1 MASQRD
7 MKALAENAE
16 RVRSLARALLAQED
30 HVWTDWEIDFLESM
44 ANHQG
49 PEPLSQRQREVLSD
63 LDDVSKYVSTV
74 DGLSVTTLIRECF
87 EARLDLD
94 EEDED
99 FVESLARSGKT
110 SLRRRPLRRLIACS
124 RRLGL
129 IDHYVQV

>member
-1 MASQRD
+1 
-7 MKALAENAE
+7 MKALAENAD
-16 RVRSLARALLAQED
+16 RVRSLARALIAQED

-44 ANHQG
+44 AAHQG
-49 PEPLSQRQREVLSD
+49 PEPLSQRQREVLAE
-63 LDDVSKYVSTV
+63 LEDVSKYVSTV
-74 DGLSVTTLIRECF
+74 DGMSVTSLIRDCF

-94 EEDED
+94 EEDEE
-99 FVESLARSGKT
+99 FVEGLVKAGKT